1 MKVCQFSVDHKVNDV
16 RIYGRISKTLAR
28 TGYDVLII
36 GNGDPI
42 DDDTIRSIGLNGTSL
57 TPGKVLTTF
66 FAVFIHVNQH
76 SECDIYHLHD
86 PLSIPIGIWLKLRG
100 KKVIYDV
107 HEFYDLWFSE
117 KDDTHPLYRYLLL
130 PLIHVLEPI
139 LCRLADAVIV
149 VDEAMTRY
157 DRYNSTV
164 VRNFGHKDH
173 GFTPIRHNN
182 NDIPTFIYAGTFKSE
197 RATLEL
203 IRAVQHVNTTTPAKL
218 ILLGEFYRESY
229 RKECLDYVQQNDLH
243 DQVEFIEWLPH
254 DKVPIVMAKA
264 NVGVVALKSYGW
276 LRNVA
281 YPNKLGEYLGMGLPV
296 LVPDSPRLKGIVQ
309 TIKCGLWC
317 DFSDPLDISRAMQI
331 FCDFPTLRI
340 LYGENGRALVDTVMN
355 WENEEPK
362 LLEVYRHVCGN

>member
-28 TGYDVLII
+28 NGYEVLVI
-36 GNGDPI
+36 GNGDPVA
-42 DDDTIRSIGLNGTSL
+42 DDTIRSIGLNGTSL
-57 TPGKVLTTF
+57 TQGKVISTF
-66 FAVFIHVNQH
+66 FAVFNHVNQH

-117 KDDTHPLYRYLLL
+117 KDDTHPLYRYALL

-164 VRNFGHKDH
+164 IHNFGYKDR
-173 GFTPIRHNN
+173 FTPTPHTSNG
-182 NDIPTFIYAGTFKSE
+182 IPTFIYAGTFKPE

-203 IRAVQHVNTTTPAKL
+203 IKAVKHTPATKL

-229 RKECLDYVQQNDLH
+229 RQECLDYVQQNDLS
-243 DQVEFIEWLPH
+243 DRVEFIEWLPH
-254 DKVPIVMAKA
+254 DKVPSVMAKA
-264 NVGVVALKSYGW
+264 DVGVVALKSDGW
-276 LRNVA
+276 LRKVA

-296 LVPDSPRLKGIVQ
+296 LVPDSPRLRGMVRGSRCGI
-309 TIKCGLWC
+309 WC
-317 DFSDPLDISRAMQI
+317 DFSDPKDIARAMRI
-331 FCDFPTLRI
+331 FCDFPTLRTD
-340 LYGENGRALVDTVMN
+340 YGENGRALVDTVMN

-362 LLEVYRHVCGN
+362 LLEVYRHVCRN

>member
-28 TGYDVLII
+28 NGYDVLVI
-36 GNGDPI
+36 GNGDPV
-42 DDDTIRSIGLNGTSL
+42 DDDTIQSIGLNGTSL

-66 FAVFIHVNQH
+66 FAVFNHVNQH

-117 KDDTHPLYRYLLL
+117 KDDTHPLYRYALL

-164 VRNFGHKDH
+164 IHNFGYKDR
-173 GFTPIRHNN
+173 FTPTPHT
-182 NDIPTFIYAGTFKSE
+182 NDIPTFIYAGTFNPE

-203 IRAVQHVNTTTPAKL
+203 IQAVKHTPSAKL

-229 RKECLDYVQQNDLH
+229 RQECLDYVQQNDLS
-243 DQVEFIEWLPH
+243 DRVEFIEWLPH
-254 DKVPIVMAKA
+254 DNVPLVMAKA
-264 NVGVVALKSYGW
+264 DVGVVALKSDGW
-276 LRNVA
+276 LRKVA
-281 YPNKLGEYLGMGLPV
+281 YPNKLGEYLSMGLPV
-296 LVPDSPRLKGIVQ
+296 LVPNSPRLRGMVRGSRCGI
-309 TIKCGLWC
+309 WC
-317 DFSDPLDISRAMQI
+317 DFSDPLDIARAMQI
-331 FCDFPTLRI
+331 FCDFPTLRTD
-340 LYGENGRALVDTVMN
+340 YGENGRALVDAAMN
-355 WENEEPK
+355 WEAEEPK
-362 LLEVYRHVCGN
+362 LLEVYRHVCRN